1 MFQGSIR
8 DLAGGL
14 IFIAFG
20 LAFAG
25 TAYTYDLGSAV
36 RMGPGYFPL
45 VLGGLLTLLG
55 AGVIV
60 EGIVKSE
67 NVPLGGVPW
76 RALVLLIA
84 ALIVFG
90 YTVRR
95 AGLAPALFAA
105 VFLAAL
111 SSAKTGIVRAAIMAA
126 GLTIF
131 CILIF
136 VEGLGLPVPLIGPW
150 LRF

>member
-8 DLAGGL
+8 DLAAGL

-25 TAYTYDLGSAV
+25 TAYTYDLGSAL

-67 NVPLGGVPW
+67 DVPLGGVPW
-76 RALVLLIA
+76 RGLVLLTA

-90 YTVRR
+90 YGVRR

-111 SSAKTGIVRAAIMAA
+111 ASAKTGIVRAAIMAA

-136 VEGLGLPVPLIGPW
+136 VKALGLAVPLIGPW

>member
-45 VLGGLLTLLG
+45 VLGGLLILLG
-55 AGVIV
+55 VGVIV
-60 EGIVKSE
+60 EGIVKNE
-67 NVPLGGVPW
+67 NIPLGGVPW
-76 RALVLLIA
+76 RALVFLIT

-90 YTVRR
+90 YGVRR

-111 SSAKTGIVRAAIMAA
+111 ASAKTGIVRAAIMAA

>member
-8 DLAGGL
+8 DLAAGL

-20 LAFAG
+20 LVFAA
-25 TAYTYDLGSAV
+25 TAYTYDLGSAI

-55 AGVIV
+55 GGVII
-60 EGIVKSE
+60 EGIAKSE
-67 NVPLGGVPW
+67 SIALGAVPW
-76 RALVLLIA
+76 RGLFFLTI

-90 YTVRR
+90 YGVRR
-95 AGLAPALFAA
+95 AGLAPSLFAA

-111 SSAKTGIVRAAIMAA
+111 ASAKTGPVRAAIMAA
-126 GLTIF
+126 ALTAF

-150 LRF
+150 FRF